1 MRVRFW
7 GVRGAFAS
15 TQADTLRV
23 GGNTPCVE
31 VRDKNDE
38 LVILD
43 AGHGLYWL
51 GKQLLTG
58 PLGRGKGR
66 VTLLLSHTHWDHIQ
80 GFPFFVPAFLP
91 GNNVVVWGPGGEQLH
106 AVLAGQLDPTYS
118 PLVSMDNFAAKIEVN
133 ELAAGQQLTLGKLT
147 VRHAMLE
154 NGEHHTVGYRIRE
167 GQRSLAYLPE
177 VHHPGGQLSA
187 TALELARGC
196 DVLIHETYYSPAQLA
211 AGGVSLG
218 GPSAPPASGH
228 SSFTQ
233 AVDLALAAGVKR
245 LLCFYHH
252 PDRPDAEV
260 EALMQ
265 AERERIGSKVEL
277 EIDTA
282 REGAEFEL

>member
-43 AGHGLYWL
+43 AGIGLYWL

-58 PLGRGKGR
+58 PFGRGKGSL
-66 VTLLLSHTHWDHIQ
+66 TLLLSHTHWDHIQ
-80 GFPFFVPAFLP
+80 GFPFFVPAFIP
-91 GNNVVVWGPGGEQLH
+91 GNSVVVWGPGEAELQ

-118 PLVSMDNFAAKIEVN
+118 PLVSMDNFAAKVDVN
-133 ELAAGQQLTLGKLT
+133 ELSPGQQLTLGKLS
-147 VRHAMLE
+147 VRHARLP
-154 NGEHHTVGYRIRE
+154 NGNHTTVGYRIRE
-167 GQRSLAYLPE
+167 GERSIAYLPE
-177 VHHPGGQLSA
+177 LEHAGALAPA
-187 TALELARGC
+187 ALELAQGC
-196 DVLIHETYYSPAQLA
+196 DVLIHETYYSPAQLE
-211 AGGVSLG
+211 AGGASLG
-218 GPSAPPASGH
+218 GPSAPAANGH
-228 SSFTQ
+228 SSFAQ
-233 AVDLALAAGVKR
+233 AVDLAIAAGVKR

-252 PDRPDAEV
+252 PDRPDVEV
-260 EALMQ
+260 EELMQ
-265 AERERIGSKVEL
+265 AERERIGDAEL